1 MATPSR
7 IVAALGLLL
16 LGVVG
21 LFAPLRRPADIP
33 VGSPGVL
40 GSRTF
45 LLAGEYTFTTD
56 LGGQRIGKPGAEID
70 PGRLFA
76 EALVVVSATGLGLV
90 VLPQPGPRQ
99 SSPAVQGDGR
109 PRDSR

>member
-21 LFAPLRRPADIP
+21 LFPPLRPPANIP

-45 LLAGEYTFTTD
+45 LLAREYTFIYD

-76 EALVVVSATGLGLV
+76 EALVVVAATGIGLIA
-90 VLPQPGPRQ
+90 LPQPGPRQ
-99 SSPAVQGDGR
+99 SLPGGQGVGR